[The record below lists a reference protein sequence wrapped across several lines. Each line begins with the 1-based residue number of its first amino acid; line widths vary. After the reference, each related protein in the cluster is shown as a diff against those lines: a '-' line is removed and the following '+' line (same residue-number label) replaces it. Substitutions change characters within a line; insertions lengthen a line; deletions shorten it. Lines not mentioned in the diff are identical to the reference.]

1 MKSKKPSVTI
11 SLYEVWWPLQQCT
24 VWFGCIQTDLHK
36 PYSACSSVSTI
47 SQNGFWNPLLHLKK
61 TNVPIT
67 SMTPCVQSWPN
78 ALTPSLE
85 SNINKEHVDE
95 DWWWTSSLK
104 KVTTIC
110 TILLI
115 AEVSTL
121 THQWLKHSPWNINIE
136 QVDADGWRTSSH
148 KKVITICTFLLIAEV
163 WHTNDSSTPHGT

>member
-1 MKSKKPSVTI
+1 MRIFKWIPSWMISKKPSVTI

-24 VWFGCIQTDLHK
+24 VWFGCIQTDLHT

-115 AEVSTL
+115 AEVFYSYTPMTQAL
-121 THQWLKHSPWNINIE
+121 PMEHQHRT
-136 QVDADGWRTSSH
+136 GWCRW
-148 KKVITICTFLLIAEV
+148 VANVE
-163 WHTNDSSTPHGT
+163 P